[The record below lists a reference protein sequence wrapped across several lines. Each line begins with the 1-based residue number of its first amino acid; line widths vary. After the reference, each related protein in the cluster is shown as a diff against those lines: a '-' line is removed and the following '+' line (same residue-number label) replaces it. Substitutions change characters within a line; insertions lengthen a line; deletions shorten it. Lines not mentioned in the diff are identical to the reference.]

1 MDYLITLHL
10 DNGDE
15 VRARVTADSP
25 EEATARLTAS
35 EQYLNFIAGKQVV
48 AIDCTIDPD
57 AEKPANY
64 MLQPSSEQ
72 GWWVAT
78 DITNGVVVRFK
89 QGAYND
95 TAKVT
100 LLDDVRDVLAA
111 AGEIRR
117 LADWLATEHPELV

>member
-1 MDYLITLHL
+1 MDYIITLTL
-10 DNGDE
+10 NNGDE

-25 EEATARLTAS
+25 EEATARLTSS
-35 EQYLNFIAGKQVV
+35 EQYLNFIAGKEVV

-57 AEKPANY
+57 AETPANY

-89 QGAYND
+89 EGDYNG

>member
-1 MDYLITLHL
+1 MDYIITLTL
-10 DNGDE
+10 NNGDE

-48 AIDCTIDPD
+48 AIDCTIDPV
-57 AEKPANY
+57 AEMPANY

-89 QGAYND
+89 EGAYND